1 MFANANYAYNS
12 LATMASGPH
21 ARWRRI
27 LLIAMIPMLCAFLYI
42 AFEPSAIPSYRGSQY
57 VWHIPDPD

>member
-1 MFANANYAYNS
+1 MSANSKYAYTS
-12 LATMASGPH
+12 LVTMASGPH

-42 AFEPSAIPSYRGSQY
+42 AFEPSSIPSYKGSQY
-57 VWHIPDPD
+57 V